1 MRHPTPPH
9 PTLSIDFTPLTL
21 AWGSGWMA
29 TLGEMRQTDHD
40 GDYTSELGA
49 EPHNVIPSGRMGT
62 PKDIGGAAAFLCSV
76 SPATD
81 LLDLRVRI
89 V

>member
-9 PTLSIDFTPLTL
+9 PTLSIDFTLLTL
-21 AWGSGWMA
+21 AWGRGWMA

-76 SPATD
+76 SST
-81 LLDLRVRI
+81 
-89 V
+89 

>member
-1 MRHPTPPH
+1 
-9 PTLSIDFTPLTL
+9 
-21 AWGSGWMA
+21 MA

-76 SPATD
+76 SPATGPA
-81 LLDLRVRI
+81 
-89 V
+89 